1 MTTERAN
8 PFASIEDLPVF
19 APKPRKDN
27 QVAKETIE
35 RLSEENDFPSRQAA
49 RSPKLA
55 KRKPRVYR
63 TGRNRQLS
71 IKATN
76 ATVERFYKIADERK
90 LQLGALLELAL
101 DALEKTAEVSSES
114 PRSRAVK

>member
-8 PFASIEDLPVF
+8 PFANIDVFPVF

-27 QVAKETIE
+27 PVAKETIE
-35 RLSEENDFPSRQAA
+35 RISEENNFPSRQAT
-49 RSPKLA
+49 RPPKEP
-55 KRKPRVYR
+55 KRTRRVYR

-76 ATVERFYKIADERK
+76 ETVERFYKMADQRK
-90 LQLGALLELAL
+90 LQLGALLDKAL
-101 DALEKTAEVSSES
+101 DALERGGVSE
-114 PRSRAVK
+114 